1 MHGSAPSPSQL
12 GCGNPKQ
19 LSTQLPATQTRSGP
33 WLTLLACLIVHAC
46 LERPLRDR
54 SHGPPATLLI
64 AAATGL
70 SPALIWGANQRHP
83 SAQTGRH
90 ARVRCH
96 CALCSQPCAAPLSY
110 ASVCPG
116 QKEQRAA
123 GCCFAICVPNP
134 SPSWTLAALSM
145 ETAASPGVWHIQCR
159 PQSQDSLALSVPA
172 AAAAAAGAHRCV
184 CCGAATLADPN
195 APLPSA
201 R

>member
-70 SPALIWGANQRHP
+70 SPALIWGANRTNGILRRKLDATPGYVVIVLCARSH
-83 SAQTGRH
+83 AQPR
-90 ARVRCH
+90 
-96 CALCSQPCAAPLSY
+96 
-110 ASVCPG
+110 
-116 QKEQRAA
+116 
-123 GCCFAICVPNP
+123 
-134 SPSWTLAALSM
+134 
-145 ETAASPGVWHIQCR
+145 
-159 PQSQDSLALSVPA
+159 
-172 AAAAAAGAHRCV
+172 
-184 CCGAATLADPN
+184 
-195 APLPSA
+195 
-201 R
+201 